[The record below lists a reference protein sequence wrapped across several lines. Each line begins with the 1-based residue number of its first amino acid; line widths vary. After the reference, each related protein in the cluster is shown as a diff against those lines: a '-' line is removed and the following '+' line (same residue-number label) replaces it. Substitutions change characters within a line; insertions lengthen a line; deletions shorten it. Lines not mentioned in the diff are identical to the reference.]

1 MDLLP
6 EVMYLADIPRAR
18 RGLDSNALSSAF
30 RDATLASNLF
40 FWYLEGLPSSSD
52 SLAKDQSTTTL
63 HSLITCLIKSESSS
77 MSIAS
82 AVSFTQ
88 QRS

>member
-30 RDATLASNLF
+30 RDTTLASDLF

-52 SLAKDQSTTTL
+52 ALAADQSTTAL
-63 HSLITCLIKSESSS
+63 HSLIITCLMKSESSS

-88 QRS
+88 